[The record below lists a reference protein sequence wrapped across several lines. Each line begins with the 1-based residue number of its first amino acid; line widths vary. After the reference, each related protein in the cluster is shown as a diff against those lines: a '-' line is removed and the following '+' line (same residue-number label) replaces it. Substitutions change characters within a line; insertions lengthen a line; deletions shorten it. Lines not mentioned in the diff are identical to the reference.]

1 MLFGLNNFQFEEKYT
16 CMQPAGG
23 RRSRERMVFGFT
35 TTYAIS
41 TYLIL
46 WVRISIR
53 AMCTPLCDLRQ
64 VGGFRQVLRF
74 PPQIKPMAMI

>member
-1 MLFGLNNFQFEEKYT
+1 MLFGLNNFQFDEKYT

-41 TYLIL
+41 TYLML
-46 WVRISIR
+46 
-53 AMCTPLCDLRQ
+53 
-64 VGGFRQVLRF
+64 
-74 PPQIKPMAMI
+74 

>member
-1 MLFGLNNFQFEEKYT
+1 MLFGLNSFQFEEQYI

-23 RRSRERMVFGFT
+23 RRNCERMVFWFT

-41 TYLIL
+41 TYLML

-53 AMCTPLCDLRQ
+53 ARYTPLCDLRQ
-64 VGGFRQVLRF
+64 VGGFRQVLRC